1 MPKHRAPSAKSKYFI
16 PKETFLTVIHYCKQ
30 YPMWE
35 TELSIT
41 LDQSKAIR
49 YDGDRVQT
57 SNQYDPTAEP
67 AIKRADIA
75 RKKEQVDQVAQLVAG
90 STYKWLIMGV
100 CYDMPYYVLKQKGI
114 PCGKDMYYDRRR
126 KFYYEMSKII

>member
-1 MPKHRAPSAKSKYFI
+1 
-16 PKETFLTVIHYCKQ
+16 
-30 YPMWE
+30 MWE

-49 YDGDRVQT
+49 YDADRVQS

-75 RKKEQVDQVAQLVAG
+75 SKKQAVDEVAQAVAG
-90 STYKWLIMGV
+90 SMYKWLILGV

-114 PCGKDMYYDRRR
+114 PCGKDMYYDKRRQ
-126 KFYYEMSKII
+126 FYFEMAQKI